1 MERRYGK
8 SRFLREGVIDNFLTL
23 TNRLLSRAPAI
34 GPVLAGQLVN
44 DSWRTL
50 QARKDWAWRRKSGV
64 FAPPTSYNAGQVSTN
79 VATGNANL
87 ITGVGTTWDGTMV
100 GRQIRCGG
108 LLYPYYS
115 IIAVLSPTQILID
128 SPWAGPDIAG
138 QAYQIVQVYYAVP
151 DDFGYFD
158 LVVSIK
164 DSYKLWTQATQA
176 ELGLWDP
183 QRSTQGQTYCVAYKD
198 DSPNFGGIIG
208 PCFGITSPTD
218 PAPVSTTTTGYN
230 FPGNNSYIVQ
240 IVSGGI
246 SGVATWQWLRSGQLA
261 FQGPFTSSDTP
272 QDLSDGVQIYFPDV
286 VSYVTGDLF
295 VINAQ
300 ALVTSGVPRYE
311 LWPVPTFNGYLYP
324 YQYFSKEMDL
334 TAQNP
339 TLPPQVANRGEM
351 LLEMA
356 LEKAALFPGQ
366 DLDHPN
372 PYYSL
377 QLARYHQE
385 RYENMLI
392 DFENNDQNISI
403 SNLEYESWPYGGSGV
418 WNTGRWQQ
426 GHAPLLQ
433 G

>member
-1 MERRYGK
+1 M
-8 SRFLREGVIDNFLTL
+8 DNFLTL

-34 GPVLAGQLVN
+34 GIVLAGQLIN

-64 FAPPTSYNAGQVSTN
+64 FAPPTLYNTGMVSTN

-87 ITGVGTTWDGTMV
+87 ITGVNTGWTPDMV

-108 LLYPYYS
+108 LLYPYYD
-115 IIAVLSPTQILID
+115 ILAVLSPTQILI
-128 SPWAGPDIAG
+128 SPVWAGPDIAG
-138 QAYQIVQVYYAVP
+138 QAYQIVQVYYPVP

-176 ELGLWDP
+176 ELALWDP
-183 QRSTQGQTYCVAYKD
+183 QRSTQGQTYAVAFKD

-218 PAPVSTTTTGYN
+218 PAPVSTTTTGYSY
-230 FPGNNSYIVQ
+230 PGNNSYIIQ

-246 SGVATWQWLRSGQLA
+246 SGTATWQWLRSGQLA
-261 FQGPFTSSDTP
+261 FQGPFTSSDQP

-300 ALVTSGVPRYE
+300 ALVTSGVPRVE
-311 LWPVPTFNGYLYP
+311 LWPVPTFNGYLYS
-324 YQYFSKEMDL
+324 YQYFSKEQDL

-356 LEKAALFPGQ
+356 LEKCALFPGS
-366 DLDHPN
+366 DMDHPN
-372 PYYSL
+372 LYYSL

-385 RYENMLI
+385 RYNEMLR
-392 DFENNDQNISI
+392 DFENNDQNLSI
-403 SNLEYESWPYGGSGV
+403 SNIDYDSMDFGGVFS
-418 WNTGRWQQ
+418 TGRWQQ
-426 GHAPLLQ
+426 THSPLLL